1 MVILVV
7 LSKRRVKKRRSLTEY
22 VRAARK
28 RRRKLCKLAAVLQG
42 ECTSVLVE
50 TEKNAHSQS
59 NAVSF
64 AVTIFLSGLTGSELR
79 LFKNLT
85 QSVSQSVRRLT
96 NLRFREFFVFT
107 LSLFSSVFVGCY
119 CIYGLSVSR

>member
-1 MVILVV
+1 MVILVD

-28 RRRKLCKLAAVLQG
+28 WRQKLCKLAAVLQG

-85 QSVSQSVRRLT
+85 QSVSQS
-96 NLRFREFFVFT
+96 ED
-107 LSLFSSVFVGCY
+107 
-119 CIYGLSVSR
+119 

>member
-1 MVILVV
+1 M
-7 LSKRRVKKRRSLTEY
+7 RRSLTEY

-28 RRRKLCKLAAVLQG
+28 WRRKFRKLAAVLQG
-42 ECTSVLVE
+42 KCTSVLVE

-64 AVTIFLSGLTGSELR
+64 AVNIFLSGLTGSELR

-85 QSVSQSVRRLT
+85 QL
-96 NLRFREFFVFT
+96 ED
-107 LSLFSSVFVGCY
+107 
-119 CIYGLSVSR
+119 

>member
-1 MVILVV
+1 M
-7 LSKRRVKKRRSLTEY
+7 RRSLAEY

-28 RRRKLCKLAAVLQG
+28 WRRKLRKLAAVLQG
-42 ECTSVLVE
+42 KCTSVLVE

-85 QSVSQSVRRLT
+85 QSVRRLP
-96 NLRFREFFVFT
+96 NLRPVSRIFLFVFYLRFRIFT
-107 LSLFSSVFVGCY
+107 VAGRLTLIC
-119 CIYGLSVSR
+119 LLL

>member
-28 RRRKLCKLAAVLQG
+28 WRRKLCKLAAVLQG
-42 ECTSVLVE
+42 KCTSVLVE

-64 AVTIFLSGLTGSELR
+64 AVTIFLCGLTGSELR

-85 QSVSQSVRRLT
+85 QSVRRLT
-96 NLRFREFFVFT
+96 NLRFRDFFVFT
-107 LSLFSSVFVGCY
+107 LSSFWSVFMDCY

>member
-1 MVILVV
+1 M
-7 LSKRRVKKRRSLTEY
+7 RRSLTESMTEVY

-28 RRRKLCKLAAVLQG
+28 WRRKLCKLAAVLQG

-64 AVTIFLSGLTGSELR
+64 AVTIFLSGLTGSV
-79 LFKNLT
+79 T
-85 QSVSQSVRRLT
+85 P
-96 NLRFREFFVFT
+96 
-107 LSLFSSVFVGCY
+107 
-119 CIYGLSVSR
+119 

>member
-1 MVILVV
+1 MVILIV

-28 RRRKLCKLAAVLQG
+28 WRRKLRKLAAVLQG

-64 AVTIFLSGLTGSELR
+64 AVTIFLSSLTGSELR

-85 QSVSQSVRRLT
+85 QSVCGSVNFLFLLYRRS
-96 NLRFREFFVFT
+96 RVFLWVAT
-107 LSLFSSVFVGCY
+107 AYMAC
-119 CIYGLSVSR
+119 LSVDEVNGAL

>member
-7 LSKRRVKKRRSLTEY
+7 LSKRRVKKRRSLIEY

-28 RRRKLCKLAAVLQG
+28 WRRKLCKLAAVLQG

-96 NLRFREFFVFT
+96 NLRFREFIVFT
-107 LSLFSSVFVGCY
+107 LSSFSSVLWVATV
-119 CIYGLSVSR
+119 YGLSVSR